1 MEIKKREC
9 RKFADPELRM
19 NRNHG
24 LLHATKV
31 KYIVRTAVKNIGG
44 KRLLVLYIYQRE
56 QAAEGNFRPVWTMF
70 QSRNEYITLFRRE
83 QGRFLQPGK
92 GL

>member
-9 RKFADPELRM
+9 RKFADPELKM

-24 LLHATKV
+24 LLHTEKV

-44 KRLLVLYIYQRE
+44 KTASDIVYLS
-56 QAAEGNFRPVWTMF
+56 EGTGG
-70 QSRNEYITLFRRE
+70 
-83 QGRFLQPGK
+83 GR
-92 GL
+92 